1 MDIAALQTQNQLLQQ
16 QVSLLSEALQLARLE
31 NALLRQK
38 LDKLCRRFFGQ
49 QSEQLNDAQMELLLS
64 GLPPQTVVEV
74 PARKSSSSAPRNKDK
89 QSRRIRTPDNFAGS
103 RPCAPSTCASISGK
117 PHLSSRPRPRG

>member
-16 QVSLLSEALQLARLE
+16 QVSLLSEALQLARIE

-89 QSRRIRTPDNFAGS
+89 QS
-103 RPCAPSTCASISGK
+103 CAK
-117 PHLSSRPRPRG
+117 